1 MKRGAPAI
9 DRLIV
14 WSPVLLLASLAGLT
28 YWLNAQVQEQQPRR
42 DGSARHEPDLF
53 IESFRAVS
61 FDTDGFPRQGLS
73 AKRGQHYPD
82 DDSTDFIEPS
92 VVLSEPGKPRFSV
105 TANKGALSGDRETI
119 SLAGN
124 VRAVRDADA
133 TAADAQK
140 SEAKGSAAKS
150 KPAKGAKTG
159 TTADSGD
166 PAGPVTMTTEFL
178 RIVPKEGRASTDK
191 AVTIEEPRGIIH
203 GVGMELDNKAKTLK
217 LNSGVRGTLQ
227 PAQTK
232 K

>member
-1 MKRGAPAI
+1 
-9 DRLIV
+9 
-14 WSPVLLLASLAGLT
+14 LASLAGLT

-124 VRAVRDADA
+124 VPRRA
-133 TAADAQK
+133 
-140 SEAKGSAAKS
+140 
-150 KPAKGAKTG
+150 
-159 TTADSGD
+159 
-166 PAGPVTMTTEFL
+166 
-178 RIVPKEGRASTDK
+178 
-191 AVTIEEPRGIIH
+191 
-203 GVGMELDNKAKTLK
+203 
-217 LNSGVRGTLQ
+217 
-227 PAQTK
+227 
-232 K
+232 